1 MHAEAAPQVAELAS
15 YLRYIPLMPLVGVIF
30 HVALGYKA
38 GRKAVGLVACGTVAA
53 SFAMAATAFLAIV
66 RGPEGL
72 SLVDPVYQWLASG
85 DFSAN
90 VGFRVDALSSVMIMI
105 VTGVGFL
112 IHLYSTGY
120 MAHDEDYARFFAYLN
135 LFMAAMLVLVLAD
148 NLPLMFVGWEGVGLC
163 SYLLIG
169 FWYTDPE
176 KASAGKKAF
185 LVNRIGD
192 AGFIL
197 GAFTLFWALSDLGS
211 PSLAFATINAS
222 AEHLAPGVA
231 LAAALLLFVGA
242 TGKSAQIPLYVWL
255 PDAMAGPTPVSALIH
270 AATMVTAG
278 VYMVARLHG
287 LFEAAPQAMELIGII
302 GAATALMAATIG
314 IAQTDIKKVL
324 AYSTVS
330 QLGYMF
336 LALGVGNFGAG
347 IFHVMTHAFFKAL
360 MFLGAGSVIHGLHE
374 EQDIR
379 RMGGV
384 MEKMPTTHA
393 TFAVG
398 VLAIAGVPGLSGFFS
413 KDEILASAWASGHT
427 GLWLCGVVGAACTA
441 FYMTRLYVLTF
452 RGEFRGDHHTWDHAH
467 ESPSAM
473 TIPLILL
480 AVLSVIGGYVG
491 VPHVLGGHN
500 EIAAFL
506 APSVGHHDLGIPES
520 TEMLLMAV
528 SVGAAVLGM
537 GTAWLMYSR
546 DPKADRGI
554 AAAIRDIYPRL
565 QRAYDIDALYDW
577 AFVQPIMRGS
587 DRLWQDVDVAVIDG
601 AANGTAAA
609 ATGLGGLLR
618 RWSTGNVQHYML
630 TVLVGVAVVVFGLT
644 LAGNW

>member
-1 MHAEAAPQVAELAS
+1 MHPEAAEQVAQTAT
-15 YLRYIPLMPLVGVIF
+15 YLRYIPLAPLLGVLF
-30 HVALGYKA
+30 HVALGYRL
-38 GRKAVGLVACGTVAA
+38 GRRAVGMVACASVLA
-53 SFAMAATAFLAIV
+53 SFALAATAFWTV
-66 RGPEGL
+66 FSGPAGL
-72 SLVDPVYQWLASG
+72 SVVDPVYTWIASG

-90 VGFRVDALSSVMIMI
+90 VSFRVDALSSVMIMI
-105 VTGVGFL
+105 VTGIGFL
-112 IHLYSTGY
+112 IHVYSTGY
-120 MAHDEDYARFFAYLN
+120 MSHDEDYARFFAYLN
-135 LFMAAMLVLVLAD
+135 LFMASMLVLVLAD

-169 FWYTDPE
+169 FWYTDPD

-192 AGFIL
+192 AGFVL
-197 GAFTLFWALSDLGS
+197 GAFTLFWALADLGH
-211 PSLAFATINAS
+211 PSLAFDTINAH
-222 AEHLAPGVA
+222 AGQLAPGIA

-278 VYMVARLHG
+278 VYMVARLHT
-287 LFEAAPQAMELIGII
+287 LFEAAPFAMEVIGGI

-314 IAQTDIKKVL
+314 IAQNDIKKVL

-336 LALGVGNFGAG
+336 LALGVGAFGAA

-384 MEKMPTTHA
+384 MEKMPTTHW

-398 VLAIAGVPGLSGFFS
+398 VLAIAGVPGLAGFFS
-413 KDEILASAWASGHT
+413 KDEILASAYATGHT
-427 GLWLCGVVGAACTA
+427 WLWAMGVIGAMTTA

-452 RGEFRGDHHTWDHAH
+452 RGEFRGDHHTWQHAH
-467 ESPSAM
+467 ESPATM
-473 TIPLILL
+473 TMPLVVLALL
-480 AVLSVIGGYVG
+480 SIVGGYVG
-491 VPHVLGGHN
+491 VPTILGGSN
-500 EIAAFL
+500 AFAHYL
-506 APSVGHHDLGIPES
+506 APSVGHHELNLAHE
-520 TEMLLMAV
+520 TEWIIMGV
-528 SVGAAVLGM
+528 SVMAALIGMFGAWVL
-537 GTAWLMYSR
+537 YR
-546 DPKADRGI
+546 NPKADLKLARGL
-554 AAAIRDIYPRL
+554 RSVYPRM
-565 QRAYDIDALYDW
+565 QRAYDVDALYDY
-577 AFVQPIMRGS
+577 AVVQPVMKGS
-587 DRLWQDVDVAVIDG
+587 DALWQDVDVAMIDG
-601 AANGTAAA
+601 AANGTAHAA
-609 ATGLGGLLR
+609 LGFGGVLR

-630 TVLVGVAVVVFGLT
+630 TVLVGLAIVVFALT
-644 LAGNW
+644 LSRAW